1 MSNAAKIKWAATIL
15 ISICIY
21 LIPVND
27 IFTFEMRAFL
37 VATVFSLSLAA
48 FELVPNMLVGLLL
61 PVLYVIL
68 GAAPVNTALGI
79 WSGSFMIFMV
89 IGGMIFANILDE
101 SGLLQRIVLW
111 AGTKCKGSFAKILY
125 ALLIAGLCVMLM
137 TFTNGW
143 MVTLVLCYGVVK
155 ALHLENTKEGILIM
169 IVGQIVSTAA
179 LNFVYNPV
187 VPALWGNGVKMAVPD
202 FEMAGWATMV
212 YNLPLTIIQFI
223 VVFIFIKLYKPAKT
237 INGGQEYFET
247 EYRKLGKLTVKVKKT
262 VVLVVLL
269 FAYILLQP
277 IHKLDANY
285 GFILIPMLAFLPG
298 MDIATRKKSLDNV
311 NLGFIVFIASCMGIG
326 TVGGAVGIGPAISTY
341 VTPLLAGC
349 PKPVFLFL
357 CIIFGIVMNVLMTP
371 SAMQG
376 MFPGPLA
383 ALGTGLGIAYP
394 ALPFMAMFFANDMV
408 FFPYENA
415 YLLVMFGF
423 GVMSMKEFMKYNIIK
438 MGITLVLFWVLVL
451 PWWYLLGLI

>member
-1 MSNAAKIKWAATIL
+1 
-15 ISICIY
+15 
-21 LIPVND
+21 
-27 IFTFEMRAFL
+27 
-37 VATVFSLSLAA
+37 
-48 FELVPNMLVGLLL
+48 
-61 PVLYVIL
+61 
-68 GAAPVNTALGI
+68 
-79 WSGSFMIFMV
+79 
-89 IGGMIFANILDE
+89 
-101 SGLLQRIVLW
+101 
-111 AGTKCKGSFAKILY
+111 
-125 ALLIAGLCVMLM
+125 
-137 TFTNGW
+137 
-143 MVTLVLCYGVVK
+143 
-155 ALHLENTKEGILIM
+155 
-169 IVGQIVSTAA
+169 
-179 LNFVYNPV
+179 
-187 VPALWGNGVKMAVPD
+187 
-202 FEMAGWATMV
+202 
-212 YNLPLTIIQFI
+212 
-223 VVFIFIKLYKPAKT
+223 
-237 INGGQEYFET
+237 
-247 EYRKLGKLTVKVKKT
+247 
-262 VVLVVLL
+262 
-269 FAYILLQP
+269 
-277 IHKLDANY
+277 
-285 GFILIPMLAFLPG
+285 

-438 MGITLVLFWVLVL
+438 MGITLVLFWVVVL